1 MPSTGRCRARL
12 RARATSRGPGGMPL
26 RGAGSGAAG
35 LPPRVSPVLFFSSV
49 KIVVPP
55 QVGNSAWRRKG
66 EIFPGRNLRGCLCPT
81 FRPARSE
88 GTAPS
93 CCAFLNLLTILV
105 LRFGDLPGR
114 AGPSGS
120 GARCGPSARS
130 APWGNFQSLLKIAL
144 QRVARCGGREITAL
158 DRFLR
163 NAEGSLSSLLCPPGK
178 QNKTKRRKEK
188 FKITKRKEK
197 KSMKF

>member
-1 MPSTGRCRARL
+1 MPSREIKMPSTGRCRARL

-114 AGPSGS
+114 AEWERCAVRSLCPQRSVGELSEPLKDRSAKS
-120 GARCGPSARS
+120 CALRRARNHSARS
-130 APWGNFQSLLKIAL
+130 LSQK
-144 QRVARCGGREITAL
+144 CGGLSELTAVPS
-158 DRFLR
+158 
-163 NAEGSLSSLLCPPGK
+163 GKTK
-178 QNKTKRRKEK
+178 QNKKKERK
-188 FKITKRKEK
+188 I
-197 KSMKF
+197 

>member
-130 APWGNFQSLLKIAL
+130 APWGELSEPLKNRSAKSCALRRARNHSARSLSQK
-144 QRVARCGGREITAL
+144 CGGLSELTAVPS
-158 DRFLR
+158 
-163 NAEGSLSSLLCPPGK
+163 GKTK
-178 QNKTKRRKEK
+178 QNKKKERK
-188 FKITKRKEK
+188 I
-197 KSMKF
+197 